1 MLIADL
7 ILSLV
12 LLQKGND
19 HQEEIPGAEATFLV
33 LLAHLLDVND
43 LIHVIDVERLLH
55 YEHEWLN
62 HPALLEVFLDQ
73 ADPLEILVL
82 LYCIF
87 EFCYVHV
94 DGPIVERLVFEVL
107 WILEL
112 LVDHELFEGARYGD
126 DWLVGPVQVGNVE
139 HPGASAGLRLQLL
152 ECVLKR
158 QSKRRHPSA
167 QGNSL

>member
-19 HQEEIPGAEATFLV
+19 HQEEIPGAETAFLE

-43 LIHVIDVERLLH
+43 LIHVVDVEDLLH
-55 YEHEWLN
+55 YEHQRLD
-62 HPALLEVFLDQ
+62 HPALLEVFLDH
-73 ADPLEILVL
+73 ADPLKILVL
-82 LYCIF
+82 LCCTF
-87 EFCYVHV
+87 EFSYVHV

-107 WILEL
+107 WILEF
-112 LVDHELFEGARYGD
+112 LVDHELLEGARYGD
-126 DWLVGPVQVGNVE
+126 DRLVGPVQVGNVE

-158 QSKRRHPSA
+158 
-167 QGNSL
+167 